1 MRQFCAQRPF
11 HHRLGQLR
19 QQSFPPQN
27 LLRPV
32 MRRNPSVNQRPLEQR
47 LFFLKSF
54 PVPFPRLCLLRLRFL
69 QVFFVHV
76 LFLLFSLKTRTQTFG
91 YARSGQSGSRRIVPG
106 RAVPLGSLRSPS
118 FHGPARDN
126 SPSPC
131 RRQIELE

>member
-91 YARSGQSGSRRIVPG
+91 YARGFDAPCAEAGAPIAKDSRKKASPVPSS
-106 RAVPLGSLRSPS
+106 SL
-118 FHGPARDN
+118 
-126 SPSPC
+126 C
-131 RRQIELE
+131 R